1 MHIIDKKSDQNG
13 RILIIVAKVNDKKF
27 LLVHLYNSNTEF
39 EQIKMLETLEN
50 SLKDIDNISD
60 KKIILG
66 GDLSLLFDCNLE
78 ACGDNPVSKK
88 KSLTKFIEI
97 KETPNLCSIFRTRN
111 PTFKRYTFRQNH
123 LSCQMFYMNV

>member
-1 MHIIDKKSDQNG
+1 
-13 RILIIVAKVNDKKF
+13 
-27 LLVHLYNSNTEF
+27 
-39 EQIKMLETLEN
+39 MLETLEN
-50 SLKDIDNISD
+50 SLEDIDNISD

-97 KETPNLCSIFRTRN
+97 KETPNLCSIFRKRN
-111 PTFKRYTFRQNH
+111 PTFKRYTFRQNN
-123 LSCQMFYMNV
+123 LSCQMFYITCEKNPDILASFVTDHSLILF

>member
-39 EQIKMLETLEN
+39 EQIKMLETLE
-50 SLKDIDNISD
+50 DIDNISD